1 LVELDI
7 ETNDALAL
15 ADFVVVDVAAAMVF
29 VAGDFLLEDDNF
41 EGDEANV
48 SRCCSLT
55 DGLLNCCCTRC
66 LLQAETTQEEDR

>member
-1 LVELDI
+1 
-7 ETNDALAL
+7 LAL
-15 ADFVVVDVAAAMVF
+15 ADFVVVDVAATMVF

-48 SRCCSLT
+48 SRCCCSLT
-55 DGLLNCCCTRC
+55 NGLLNCCCTPC